1 MPIDPRLIAIFCL
14 VFIVLGV
21 FSIVNGRKRLL
32 EARAQGQKIAWY
44 RHISILTGIEYIL
57 LALTFLTSI
66 SINAGWLPKSWT
78 AFLIPFYL
86 IMLLAS
92 LALACIVI
100 YQVFRSPRRA
110 RPVPQTVNKSATVRT
125 GRVVEADPEPEMT
138 EEERIIHARKRRERR
153 QKAAEA
159 RRRRAGK
166 A

>member
-1 MPIDPRLIAIFCL
+1 MAFDPRLIALFCL
-14 VFIVLGV
+14 LFIVLGV

-32 EARAQGQKIAWY
+32 EIRAQGQKISWY

-66 SINAGWLPKSWT
+66 SINAGWLPRSW
-78 AFLIPFYL
+78 ASFLVPFYL
-86 IMLLAS
+86 VMLVAS

-110 RPVPQTVNKSATVRT
+110 RPAASTTTGNATTSTQRA
-125 GRVVEADPEPEMT
+125 VEAPAREMT
-138 EEERIIHARKRRERR
+138 EEERAIHARKRRERR

>member
-1 MPIDPRLIAIFCL
+1 MHFDPRLIALFCL
-14 VFIVLGV
+14 LFIILGV
-21 FSIVNGRKRLL
+21 FSIRSGLKRLQ
-32 EARAQGQKIAWY
+32 EAQAQGQKIVWY

-78 AFLIPFYL
+78 QFLVPFYL
-86 IMLLAS
+86 IMLVAS

-100 YQVFRSPRRA
+100 YQAFRSPRRA
-110 RPVPQTVNKSATVRT
+110 RPVPQAVQRSAAVRT
-125 GRVVEADPEPEMT
+125 ESVVEEPSSEMS
-138 EEERIIHARKRRERR
+138 EEEQAIQARKRRERR

>member
-1 MPIDPRLIAIFCL
+1 MPFDPRLVAIFCL
-14 VFIVLGV
+14 IFIVLGI
-21 FSIVNGRKRLL
+21 FSITSGRKRLQ
-32 EARAQGQKIAWY
+32 EARAQGQKVAWY

-57 LALTFLTSI
+57 LAITFLTSI
-66 SINAGWLPKSWT
+66 SINAGWLPRSWT
-78 AFLIPFYL
+78 QFLIPFYL
-86 IMLLAS
+86 LMLVAS

-110 RPVPQTVNKSATVRT
+110 RPAPQTVQRSAIVREESTV
-125 GRVVEADPEPEMT
+125 EEPSHKIS
-138 EEERIIHARKRRERR
+138 EEERAIHARKRRERR

>member
-1 MPIDPRLIAIFCL
+1 MAFDPRLIALFCL
-14 VFIVLGV
+14 LFIVLGV

-32 EARAQGQKIAWY
+32 EARAKGQKIAWY

-66 SINAGWLPKSWT
+66 SINAGWLPRSWT
-78 AFLIPFYL
+78 AILVPFYL
-86 IMLLAS
+86 VMLVAS
-92 LALACIVI
+92 IALACIVI
-100 YQVFRSPRRA
+100 FQAFRSPRRA
-110 RPVPQTVNKSATVRT
+110 RPPVAQTMARGATTRT
-125 GRVVEADPEPEMT
+125 ESVVEAPMSEMT
-138 EEERIIHARKRRERR
+138 EEERAVQARKRRERR

>member
-1 MPIDPRLIAIFCL
+1 MAFDPRLIALFCL
-14 VFIVLGV
+14 IFIILGV
-21 FSIVNGRKRLL
+21 FSIVSGRKRLL
-32 EARAQGQKIAWY
+32 EARAQGQRMPWY
-44 RHISILTGIEYIL
+44 RHVSILTGIEYIL

-66 SINAGWLPKSWT
+66 SINAGWLPKSWA
-78 AFLIPFYL
+78 AFLVPFYL
-86 IMLLAS
+86 FMLIAS

-110 RPVPQTVNKSATVRT
+110 RRPVAQTATRAAS
-125 GRVVEADPEPEMT
+125 VVETPSAGELSG
-138 EEERIIHARKRRERR
+138 EERALQARKRRERR

>member
-32 EARAQGQKIAWY
+32 EARAQGQKMAWY

-66 SINAGWLPKSWT
+66 SINAGWLPRSWT
-78 AFLIPFYL
+78 QFLIPFYL
-86 IMLLAS
+86 IMLVAS

-100 YQVFRSPRRA
+100 FQVFRSPRRA
-110 RPVPQTVNKSATVRT
+110 RPVPQTASIRT
-125 GRVVEADPEPEMT
+125 ERVIEAEPYSEMT
-138 EEERIIHARKRRERR
+138 EEERAIHARKRRERR
-153 QKAAEA
+153 QKAADA

>member
-14 VFIVLGV
+14 LFIVLGV
-21 FSIVNGRKRLL
+21 FSIVSGRKRLQ

-66 SINAGWLPKSWT
+66 SINAGWLPRSWT
-78 AFLIPFYL
+78 QFLIPFYL
-86 IMLLAS
+86 IMLVAS

-110 RPVPQTVNKSATVRT
+110 RSAPQVVQRSATVRAEE
-125 GRVVEADPEPEMT
+125 GT
-138 EEERIIHARKRRERR
+138 EESPRDMSALHTRKRRERR

>member
-1 MPIDPRLIAIFCL
+1 MPFDPRLIAIFCL
-14 VFIVLGV
+14 LFIVLGV
-21 FSIVNGRKRLL
+21 FSITNGRKRLQ

-78 AFLIPFYL
+78 QFLIPFYL
-86 IMLLAS
+86 IVLVAS

-100 YQVFRSPRRA
+100 YQIFRSPRRA
-110 RPVPQTVNKSATVRT
+110 RPAPQTVQRSAAVRT
-125 GRVVEADPEPEMT
+125 ESVVEESPREMS
-138 EEERIIHARKRRERR
+138 EEKRAVQARKRRERR

>member
-110 RPVPQTVNKSATVRT
+110 RPVPQTANKSAM
-125 GRVVEADPEPEMT
+125 GRVVEAEPEPEMT
-138 EEERIIHARKRRERR
+138 EEERAIHARKRRERR

>member
-1 MPIDPRLIAIFCL
+1 MPFDPRLIAIFCL

-21 FSIVNGRKRLL
+21 FSIINGRKRLL
-32 EARAQGQKIAWY
+32 EARAQGQKIVWY

-66 SINAGWLPKSWT
+66 SINAGWLPKSWSS
-78 AFLIPFYL
+78 FLVPFYL

-110 RPVPQTVNKSATVRT
+110 RPAPQTANASATLRT
-125 GRVVEADPEPEMT
+125 EKVIDEPEPEMT
-138 EEERIIHARKRRERR
+138 EEERTIHARKRRERR

>member
-1 MPIDPRLIAIFCL
+1 MFDPRLIALFCL
-14 VFIVLGV
+14 LFIVLGV

-32 EARAQGQKIAWY
+32 EVRAQGQKIAWY

-57 LALTFLTSI
+57 LAFTFLTSI

-78 AFLIPFYL
+78 SFLVPFYL
-86 IMLLAS
+86 IMLVAS

-100 YQVFRSPRRA
+100 YQVFRAPRRA
-110 RPVPQTVNKSATVRT
+110 RPAVQSEVRGSATRT
-125 GRVVEADPEPEMT
+125 EDVDEESGHELT
-138 EEERIIHARKRRERR
+138 EEERAMLARKRRERR
-153 QKAAEA
+153 LKAAQA

>member
-1 MPIDPRLIAIFCL
+1 MPFDPRLIAIFCL
-14 VFIVLGV
+14 IFIVLGV

-32 EARAQGQKIAWY
+32 EARAQGQKMAWY

-57 LALTFLTSI
+57 LAFTFLTSI

-78 AFLIPFYL
+78 QFLIPFYL
-86 IMLLAS
+86 IMLVAS

-110 RPVPQTVNKSATVRT
+110 RPVPQTATRNTAQRT
-125 GRVVEADPEPEMT
+125 EKIIEEPGHEMT
-138 EEERIIHARKRRERR
+138 EEERAIHARKRRERR
-153 QKAAEA
+153 QKAADA

>member
-1 MPIDPRLIAIFCL
+1 MPFDPRLIAIFCL
-14 VFIVLGV
+14 VFIILGV

-66 SINAGWLPKSWT
+66 SINAGWLPRSWT
-78 AFLIPFYL
+78 QFLIPFYL
-86 IMLLAS
+86 IMLVAS

-100 YQVFRSPRRA
+100 FQVFRSPRRA
-110 RPVPQTVNKSATVRT
+110 RPVPQTAKQSASVSTE
-125 GRVVEADPEPEMT
+125 RVIEEEPASEMT
-138 EEERIIHARKRRERR
+138 EEERTIHARKRRERR
-153 QKAAEA
+153 QKAADA

>member
-1 MPIDPRLIAIFCL
+1 MVFDPRLIALFCL
-14 VFIVLGV
+14 LFIVLGV

-66 SINAGWLPKSWT
+66 SINAGWLPRSW
-78 AFLIPFYL
+78 APFLIPFYL
-86 IMLLAS
+86 VMLVAS

-110 RPVPQTVNKSATVRT
+110 RPVAQPMTKSVVT
-125 GRVVEADPEPEMT
+125 GKQSIVEAPVYEMT
-138 EEERIIHARKRRERR
+138 EGERAMQARKRRERR

>member
-1 MPIDPRLIAIFCL
+1 MPIDPRLIAVFCL

-32 EARAQGQKIAWY
+32 EAWAQGQKIAWY

-110 RPVPQTVNKSATVRT
+110 RPATQTANTNATVSA
-125 GRVVEADPEPEMT
+125 GRVIEAPEQEMT
-138 EEERIIHARKRRERR
+138 EEERIVHARKRRERR

>member
-1 MPIDPRLIAIFCL
+1 MPFDPRLIAIFCL

-32 EARAQGQKIAWY
+32 EARAQGQKMAWY

-78 AFLIPFYL
+78 SFLIPFYL
-86 IMLLAS
+86 VMLLAS

-110 RPVPQTVNKSATVRT
+110 RPVPQTASVRAD
-125 GRVVEADPEPEMT
+125 RVIEAEAEPESEMT
-138 EEERIIHARKRRERR
+138 EEERAIHARKRRERR
-153 QKAAEA
+153 QKAADA

>member
-1 MPIDPRLIAIFCL
+1 MAFDPRLIALFCL
-14 VFIVLGV
+14 LFMILGV
-21 FSIVNGRKRLL
+21 FSIVSGRKRLL
-32 EARAQGQKIAWY
+32 EARARGQKMAWY

-66 SINAGWLPKSWT
+66 SINAGWLPKSWA
-78 AFLIPFYL
+78 AFLVPFYL
-86 IMLLAS
+86 IMLVAS

-100 YQVFRSPRRA
+100 YQVLRSPRRA
-110 RPVPQTVNKSATVRT
+110 RPVAQTT
-125 GRVVEADPEPEMT
+125 GRSAAASSTQSAVEAPGQEMT
-138 EEERIIHARKRRERR
+138 EEERALQARKRRERR